1 MSVQVAKD
9 IVIKAQNLS
18 RDYEY
23 YEKSQGLA
31 GSIKNIFHKEKL
43 YKHAVV
49 DLNIE
54 IERGSIMGFIGLNG
68 AGKTTT
74 LKMLTGLLKPTSGN
88 LSVLGYTPF
97 QKKNDFLRQIALVM
111 GNKSQLWWDI
121 PAIETFQLNK
131 TIYEV
136 DDNTYN
142 NNLNELVELLG
153 VKDKLNI
160 QVRRLSLGERM
171 KMELIASLL
180 HSPKIVFL
188 DEPTLGLD
196 ILSQYAIRNFLKDY
210 NERTKATIILTSH
223 NFNDIVSLSKKLL
236 IINKGEIIYS
246 DSFSNFQKK
255 FSDKKIIT
263 LKFKEYDKTIINA
276 FETKGYTIEENISDN
291 SIKISVDSENTVE
304 MMQTVTNYYDN
315 LIDLNIENIDTEE
328 IVRNIYI

>member
-97 QKKNDFLRQIALVM
+97 AKKNDFLRQIALVM

-171 KMELIASLL
+171 KMELIASLI

-246 DSFSNFQKK
+246 DLFSNFQKK

-276 FETKGYTIEENISDN
+276 FETKGYTVEENISDN